1 MTDKAARVIAFYLP
15 QFHPIPENDEWWG
28 TGFTEWRNVAK
39 AKPLYPGHYQP
50 HIPADLGFYDLRVPE
65 TRLAQAELAQQY
77 GVHGFCYY
85 HYWFGGRR
93 ILEHP
98 FNEVLDSGEPNLP
111 FCLCWANHSWN
122 SIWQGTPD
130 NLLIEQVYPG
140 MDDHERHFQY
150 LLSAF
155 ADDRYIKVD
164 GKPLFVLYKPDDIPD
179 VVRVTDFWRER
190 ALQVGLKG
198 LHIVGVAHRSEIWDP
213 RERGL
218 DSCTMQALP
227 TINGRIPRKY
237 LWTKLKRWSQGNK
250 NKLSI
255 YDYEAV
261 LPSLMRQNKADFLDY
276 PLVLPNWDN
285 TPRAGMNGL
294 VLHDANPEAFRKH
307 LREALNRITNLPQ
320 ENRIVFA
327 KAWNEWAEGN
337 HLEPDMRYGHGFLQ
351 VVKDEIYG

>member
-122 SIWQGTPD
+122 SICTPD